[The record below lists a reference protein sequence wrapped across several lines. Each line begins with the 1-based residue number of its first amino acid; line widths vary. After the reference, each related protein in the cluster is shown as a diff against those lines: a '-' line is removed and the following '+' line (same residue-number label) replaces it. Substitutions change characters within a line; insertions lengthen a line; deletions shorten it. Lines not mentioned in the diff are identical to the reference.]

1 MPDSK
6 IDFVHLHLHTQ
17 YSLLDGAIRFKPLF
31 QKAKE
36 YGMDSVAIT
45 DHGTMFGALEFFEVA
60 QKENIKPI
68 IGCECYVA
76 PRSIQDKTVEDKKSA
91 HLILLAENMDG
102 YKNLC
107 ELASIAQLEGFY
119 YKPRI
124 DKRVLEE
131 HTEGL
136 ICLSACLAGEIPR
149 FVLKGQFDRAEEKAQ
164 YYRDLFGENNFFLE
178 IQENGLEEQTTVN
191 RALLEMSHKLSIPLV
206 CTNDCHYLNSGDV
219 KAHEILLCI
228 QTGQTI
234 KDPDR
239 FQFDSDQLYFKSPQE
254 MHDAFKDYP
263 NALSNTVDIAKRC
276 EIDLNFKEYYFPE
289 YDDGSGRTATEMFTQ
304 QARDGFEKRMTVIR
318 KRTPDVDEQ
327 LYKDRLEFELKII
340 NDMGFPGYFLIV
352 ADFIQYSKS
361 NGIAVG
367 PGRGSAAGSLVS
379 YAMEITDLDPIE
391 HGLIFER
398 FLNPERLSMP
408 DIDTDFCIRGREQVY
423 KYVTDKYGGPD
434 YVSQIITFGQMKT
447 RAVIR
452 DVGRALDIPLKEV
465 DTIAKMVPDVL
476 GISLDKSIEQEP
488 RFNQLAK
495 EQPEIENLLEVCKTL
510 ENLPRHASTHAC
522 GVVIGKSPLTNY
534 TPLFK
539 GKNGEVV
546 TQYSKDFV
554 EHVGLVKFDFLGLRN
569 LTVIDDCLKFIES
582 QDIERPDMLNID
594 FKDPKSFELLSKG
607 DTTGVFQL
615 ESSGMKDLLMRLKPN
630 SFSDVTALVA
640 LYRPGPLESGMVDMF
655 VERKHGREEVVYPVD
670 LLEPILNETY
680 GVILY
685 QEQVMKIAVDLAGY
699 SMGQADV
706 LRKAMGKKK
715 PELMKEHRGK
725 FISGC
730 LEKSNIAKSIS
741 AALFDN
747 IEKFAGYGFNKSH
760 SAAYALIAYQTAW
773 LKAHYPVELMAALLS
788 SENNTPD
795 AVSKF
800 IAECSYHKIPI
811 LPPDISESLKAFTVH
826 EAKIRYGL
834 SAVKN
839 VGDAAIDSI
848 IEERDKDGTY
858 SSIFDFCERVDTRKV
873 NKRVIESLILCGAL
887 DSTGAKRSQMM
898 ACVEDALDHGQ
909 RVKKENDDPQ
919 MSLFDMGSDNGL
931 NTPILPDIP
940 EWDEA
945 ELLKSEKEALGF
957 YVSGHPLK
965 KYENLLSKFAN
976 ADTVGIVEMSDGQA
990 VRIGGLVKESKTI
1003 RTKKGDQ
1010 MAFVTIE
1017 DLQGAVEMV
1026 IFPSVFSEVSELI
1039 VTDNVL
1045 IAEGKLQKKE
1055 DSISILAD
1063 IIVAVDEAETK
1074 WTASMHIHMDSDS
1087 ITRDTLDQL
1096 KTTLNNHP
1104 GNCSVYLHMMVDG
1117 KIKVVVQ
1124 LPESYRVMAGTDL
1137 RRELSGFLGKNAV
1150 NTVCKPAKV
1159 APDTRP
1165 FAKYKKKY
1173 GT

>member
-1 MPDSK
+1 M
-6 IDFVHLHLHTQ
+6 HLHTQ

-31 QKAKE
+31 AKAKE
-36 YGMDSVAIT
+36 YGMESVAIT
-45 DHGTMFGALEFFEVA
+45 DHGTMFGALEFFEMA
-60 QKENIKPI
+60 QKESVKPI

-76 PRSIQDKTVEDKKSA
+76 PRTLKDKTAADKKSA
-91 HLILLAENMDG
+91 HLVLLAENMAG

-124 DKRVLEE
+124 DKAVLEA
-131 HTEGL
+131 HTDGL

-149 FVLKGQFDRAEEKAQ
+149 LVTQGKMPEAEEKAH
-164 YYRDLFGENNFFLE
+164 YYRNLFGENNFFLE
-178 IQENGLEEQTTVN
+178 VQENGLPEQRVVN
-191 RALLEMSHKLSIPLV
+191 EALLDMSNRLGIPLV
-206 CTNDCHYLNSGDV
+206 CTNDCHYLNPEDTQ
-219 KAHEILLCI
+219 AHEILLCI
-228 QTGQTI
+228 QTGHTI
-234 KDPDR
+234 KDPKR
-239 FQFDSDQLYFKSPQE
+239 FQFETDQLYFKSPQE
-254 MHDAFKDYP
+254 MHRAFKDYP
-263 NALSNTVDIAKRC
+263 DALSNTVEIAGRC
-276 EIDLNFKEYYFPE
+276 EIDLNFKAYYFPK
-289 YDDGSGRTATEMFTQ
+289 YDDGSGKTAAEMFTE
-304 QARDGFEKRMTVIR
+304 QAEAGFEKRMAVIR
-318 KRTPDVDEQ
+318 GKNPDVDEKI
-327 LYKDRLEFELKII
+327 YRDRLDYEIKII

-352 ADFIQYSKS
+352 ADFIQYSKK

-379 YAMEITDLDPIE
+379 YAMDITDLDPIE

-408 DIDTDFCIRGREQVY
+408 DIDTDFCIRGRDQVY
-423 KYVTDKYGGPD
+423 QYVTEKYGGPE

-447 RAVIR
+447 KAVIR
-452 DVGRALDIPLKEV
+452 DVGRALDIPLKEI
-465 DTIAKMVPDVL
+465 DGICKMVPDVL
-476 GISLDKSIEQEP
+476 GISLDDAIEQEP
-488 RFNQLAK
+488 KIKNLAQIK
-495 EQPEIENLLEVCKTL
+495 PEIDHLFKVSRTL

-522 GVVIGKSPLTNY
+522 GVVIGESQLTNY

-569 LTVIDDCLKFIES
+569 LTVIDDCLKFIKS
-582 QDIERPDMLNID
+582 QGISPPDMINID
-594 FKDPKSFELLSKG
+594 FDDPETYELLSKG

-615 ESSGMKDLLMRLKPN
+615 ESSGMKDLLTRLKPG

-655 VERKHGREEVVYPVD
+655 VERKHGRQKVVYPVD
-670 LLEPILNETY
+670 LLEPILKETY

-715 PELMKEHRGK
+715 PELMKKHRGK
-725 FISGC
+725 FVNGC
-730 LEKSNIAKSIS
+730 LEKSNISKEIS

-795 AVSKF
+795 AVVKF

-811 LPPDISESLKAFTVH
+811 LPPDVNESLKTFAVH
-826 EAKIRYGL
+826 EGKIRYGL

-848 IEERDKDGTY
+848 VEEKDKGGAFT
-858 SSIFDFCERVDTRKV
+858 SIFDFCERVDTRKV
-873 NKRVIESLILCGAL
+873 NKRVVESLVLCGAF
-887 DSTGAKRSQMM
+887 DSTGARRSQMM
-898 ACVEDALDHGQ
+898 ASVEDALEHGQ
-909 RVKKENDDPQ
+909 RVKKEKDNRQ
-919 MSLFDMGSDNGL
+919 ISLFDMGSAGSL
-931 NTPILPDIP
+931 NQPTLPDIA
-940 EWDEA
+940 EWEEA
-945 ELLKSEKEALGF
+945 ERLKLEKEALGF

-965 KYENLLSKFAN
+965 KYADLLSKYTN
-976 ADTVGIVEMSDGQA
+976 ADTIAIQDLRDGQA
-990 VRIGGLVKESKTI
+990 VRIGGLVKESKII
-1003 RTKKGDQ
+1003 RTKKGEQ

-1017 DLQGAVEMV
+1017 DLLGAIEAV
-1026 IFPSVFSEVSELI
+1026 IFPSVFSEVSGLLDN
-1039 VTDNVL
+1039 DNVL
-1045 IAEGKLQKKE
+1045 ILEGKLQKKE
-1055 DSISILAD
+1055 ESVTILAD
-1063 IIVAVDEAETK
+1063 TIVHIDETEKK
-1074 WTASMHIHMDSDS
+1074 WTASIHVNIDGDSA
-1087 ITRDTLDQL
+1087 TRETLL
-1096 KTTLNNHP
+1096 TMEKMFRNHP
-1104 GNCSVYLHMMVDG
+1104 GSCKVFLH
-1117 KIKVVVQ
+1117 VVTGGNAEVVIG
-1124 LPESYRVMAGTDL
+1124 LSEAITVMAGTDL
-1137 RRELSGFLGKNAV
+1137 FNELDGLLGRSSV
-1150 NTVCKPAKV
+1150 RTVCKPAAV

-1165 FAKYKKKY
+1165 HAKYRKRA
-1173 GT
+1173 